1 MMDLDLAYS
10 SRFWLSGGHD
20 QLVVCN
26 IQFQKVQD
34 VMKSWKKNSK
44 KHMDDSPMSF
54 TLNLVTNRAFDGQ
67 LGQPSDKP
75 TRVGIYEELVDEWIA
90 LNL

>member
-1 MMDLDLAYS
+1 
-10 SRFWLSGGHD
+10 
-20 QLVVCN
+20 
-26 IQFQKVQD
+26 
-34 VMKSWKKNSK
+34 
-44 KHMDDSPMSF
+44 MDDSPMSF